1 MRQES
6 VEKDNG
12 AVSGRFVPEY
22 TQGADIGSDSSES
35 GDLFEEVDA
44 TDGAKTLAEEEGVN
58 LAEVE
63 GTGKNG
69 RVTKSDVK
77 DALA

>member
-22 TQGADIGSDSSES
+22 TQGADIGDASDS
-35 GDLFEEVDA
+35 GDLFDSIDA
-44 TDGAKTLAEEEGVN
+44 TDGAKALAEKEGVD
-58 LAEVE
+58 LSEVE
-63 GTGKNG
+63 GTGKEG
-69 RVTKSDVK
+69 RITKPDVK
-77 DALA
+77 DATS